1 MSTKKRVVNFNILL
15 LTLKEQS
22 GKIKYEGTLT
32 VQSVH
37 MYSVTI
43 IFTFEG
49 VTNGKVSA

>member
-22 GKIKYEGTLT
+22 GKIKYEGALT
-32 VQSVH
+32 VH